1 MKTSTAILLA
11 GFTAAALFLVA
22 QIAGA
27 RSGLVTARE
36 LTGERV
42 TRTYDLPPL
51 RHLDLEGP
59 IRLILTAG
67 MPSVTVEG
75 DRAQLAEL
83 EDEDEVPDQLTF
95 RIPRSSGLFREG
107 ETVTVR
113 VSSPDLRE
121 VALSGRG
128 EVQSAAPL
136 DYRSLSLRLS
146 GGTTVDLAFV
156 EIDSLRVSGSGSL
169 AGALR
174 GQGHY
179 LDLDGSGSVDLDAS
193 GFRAA
198 VGDLDFS
205 GSSRARVHVDSL
217 LRVDGSGSTTVEYA
231 GDAEVES
238 SMSGSSKVRRVA
250 PVVM

>member
-1 MKTSTAILLA
+1 MKTSNALLLA
-11 GFTAAALFLVA
+11 GFALAALFLVVH
-22 QIAGA
+22 IAGA
-27 RSGLVTARE
+27 RGGLVTPRE

-42 TRTYDLPPL
+42 TRAYDLPAL

-67 MPSVTVEG
+67 LPSVTVEG

-83 EDEDEVPDQLTF
+83 EDADDVADKLTLT
-95 RIPRSSGLFREG
+95 IPRSSGAYREA
-107 ETVTVR
+107 EMVTVR
-113 VSSPDLRE
+113 VSSPSLRE
-121 VALSGRG
+121 VELSGRG
-128 EVQSAAPL
+128 DVQSAAPL
-136 DYRSLSLRLS
+136 DYGALSLKLS

-156 EIDSLRVSGSGSL
+156 AIDSLRVAGSGSI
-169 AGALR
+169 GGMLR
-174 GQGHY
+174 GEGRY

-193 GFRAA
+193 GLRVRVA
-198 VGDLDFS
+198 DLDFS
-205 GSSRARVHVDSL
+205 GSSHARVHVDSL

-250 PVVM
+250 PVM